1 MPHLTDPQPRS
12 HWKVTQRPQP
22 RKKCVFYCS
31 MFTTKNLYSTGI
43 HSKLVFK
50 GYKLIVSVSGN
61 HGSSDKPMT
70 PFLH

>member
-22 RKKCVFYCS
+22 RKKCLQKK
-31 MFTTKNLYSTGI
+31 TLYSTGI